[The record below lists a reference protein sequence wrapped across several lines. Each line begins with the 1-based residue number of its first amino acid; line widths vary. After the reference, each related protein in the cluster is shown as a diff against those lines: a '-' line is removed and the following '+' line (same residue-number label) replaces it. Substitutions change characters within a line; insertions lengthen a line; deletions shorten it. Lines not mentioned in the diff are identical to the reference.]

1 MPYSNSRHSFQTRQP
16 RLSAFPMTN
25 KKDSF
30 DAFTPGNVSTRLHAI
45 TPLAGAELEKVV
57 VADDFLA
64 CAICQ
69 WHHCELDAALNAVNV
84 LRMSSAVHDHPP
96 AHGSAVSRREENIR
110 RASAIYMF
118 SSLCF
123 YYPLP
128 FRNLIAP

>member
-1 MPYSNSRHSFQTRQP
+1 
-16 RLSAFPMTN
+16 MTN

-30 DAFTPGNVSTRLHAI
+30 DTLRSGNVFTRLHAI

-69 WHHCELDAALNAVNV
+69 WHHCELDAALNAVKV
-84 LRMSSAVHDHPP
+84 LRMPSAVHDHPP

-110 RASAIYMF
+110 RASAIHMF
-118 SSLCF
+118 SSLQLC
-123 YYPLP
+123 YPLP
-128 FRNLIAP
+128 FRNLITP